1 MTLFGIILMI
11 LAGLVLFLLELLVI
25 PGISIAGIGA
35 LILMGVSVY
44 LSFSLFGVTTGTLV
58 LIAVLISMGV
68 VIALT
73 FRSKTWHRVSLH
85 AKVDSKTNEV
95 SIHGI
100 VPGDSGITL
109 TRLGPV
115 GMVQIGEYRVEG
127 HSEGPFI
134 DQQSNIVVVRIEP
147 SFVVVKIKT
156 E

>member
-1 MTLFGIILMI
+1 MTLLGIILMI

-35 LILMGVSVY
+35 LVLMAVSVY
-44 LSFSLFGVTTGTLV
+44 LSFSLFGPTTGILV
-58 LIAVLISMGV
+58 LLGVLVSMGI

-73 FRSKTWHRVSLH
+73 FRAKTWRRVSLH
-85 AKVDSKTNEV
+85 TQVNSKVTDV
-95 SIHGI
+95 AGYGI
-100 VPGDSGITL
+100 VPGDTGITV

-115 GMVQIGEYRVEG
+115 GMVQIGDHRVEG

-134 DQQSNIVVVRIEP
+134 DQQSQIVVIRVEP
-147 SFVVVKIKT
+147 SFVVVKLNK

>member
-35 LILMGVSVY
+35 LVLMAVSVY
-44 LSFSLFGVTTGTLV
+44 LSFSLFGATTGTIVLMGVLV
-58 LIAVLISMGV
+58 SMGV
-68 VIALT
+68 VIAFT

-85 AKVDSKTNEV
+85 TQVKSRANDVTGY
-95 SIHGI
+95 GI
-100 VPGDSGITL
+100 APGDAGITV

-115 GMVQIGEYRVEG
+115 GMVQIGEHKVEG

-134 DQQSNIVVVRIEP
+134 DQQSQIVVTRVEP
-147 SFVVVKIKT
+147 SFVVVKLKT